1 MRHGKRFNHLGR
13 TSTHRKSMLSN
24 MASSLFVNKRINTTL
39 AKAKELRKYVEPLI
53 TKAKNDSTHSRRVVF
68 SYLQD
73 KDSVNALFNEVVD
86 RVANRPGG
94 YTRII
99 KLGSRLGDN
108 AEMAMIE
115 LVDFNDL
122 LIKESEPKKGKARRR
137 RRGGAKPKADQAVAK
152 TDTKTEKKEEKTQSE
167 EKTEAAAIKDTAD
180 AKVEEVQEEV
190 KEEAVEAVA
199 EEVKE
204 EKVKV
209 EDAESEEVKA
219 EEAEEKDEK
228 KAAKQAEKPE
238 AKSEEAAEEVKAKA
252 ESEKKSE
259 SKKEEKKESEDTGKE
274 ESEK

>member
-13 TSTHRKSMLSN
+13 TASHRKAMLSN

-53 TKAKNDSTHSRRVVF
+53 TKAKNDSTHTRRVVF

-73 KDSVNALFNEVVD
+73 KESVNALFNEVVD

-122 LIKESEPKKGKARRR
+122 LITESEPKKAKTRRS
-137 RRGGAKPKADQAVAK
+137 RRGSAKPKEEGVAAK
-152 TDTKTEKKEEKTQSE
+152 ADTKTGKKEEEAEKKSE
-167 EKTEAAAIKDTAD
+167 EKVESTPVEDSAEAV
-180 AKVEEVQEEV
+180 VEEVQEDV
-190 KEEAVEAVA
+190 KEEVVETK
-199 EEVKE
+199 KE
-204 EKVKV
+204 E
-209 EDAESEEVKA
+209 AR
-219 EEAEEKDEK
+219 
-228 KAAKQAEKPE
+228 
-238 AKSEEAAEEVKAKA
+238 SEEANEKEETKPEKKTEAPESKSEDAAKEVKAKTKDKT
-252 ESEKKSE
+252 ESAKNAE
-259 SKKEEKKESEDTGKE
+259 SKKEDKTESEDKGKE

>member
-24 MASSLFVNKRINTTL
+24 MASSLLVNKRINTTL

-73 KDSVNALFNEVVD
+73 KESVNALFNEVVD

-122 LIKESEPKKGKARRR
+122 LIKESEPKKAKTRRSR
-137 RRGGAKPKADQAVAK
+137 RAGSKPKTEPVAAK
-152 TDTKTEKKEEKTQSE
+152 ADTKTEKKEEKAQTE
-167 EKTEAAAIKDTAD
+167 EKAEAGAVKDTAE
-180 AKVEEVQEEV
+180 AKVEDVQGEV
-190 KEEAVEAVA
+190 KEEVVETKEEEAKA
-199 EEVKE
+199 EKTKEKE
-204 EKVKV
+204 EKKP
-209 EDAESEEVKA
+209 A
-219 EEAEEKDEK
+219 K
-228 KAAKQAEKPE
+228 KAEKPE
-238 AKSEEAAEEVKAKA
+238 AKSEKAEEEVKTRTEAKT
-252 ESEKKSE
+252 ESEKE
-259 SKKEEKKESEDTGKE
+259 TENNKEEKKESEDSGKE

>member
-13 TSTHRKSMLSN
+13 TATHRKAMLSN
-24 MASSLFVNKRINTTL
+24 MASSLLVNKRINTTL

-73 KDSVNALFNEVVD
+73 KESLNALFNEVVD

-122 LIKESEPKKGKARRR
+122 LISESEPKKAKTRRS
-137 RRGGAKPKADQAVAK
+137 RRGGAKPKQEPVAAK
-152 TDTKTEKKEEKTQSE
+152 ADTKTEKKEEEVEAKSE
-167 EKTEAAAIKDTAD
+167 EKVESAPVEDADDAKVEDTAD

-190 KEEAVEAVA
+190 KEEVVEAT
-199 EEVKE
+199 KE
-204 EKVKV
+204 E
-209 EDAESEEVKA
+209 
-219 EEAEEKDEK
+219 
-228 KAAKQAEKPE
+228 AKAEKPE
-238 AKSEEAAEEVKAKA
+238 DKSDEAVEEVKAKTEAKTESAKEA
-252 ESEKKSE
+252 EPKKEDKSE
-259 SKKEEKKESEDTGKE
+259 SEDSGKDESKK
-274 ESEK
+274 

>member
-122 LIKESEPKKGKARRR
+122 LISESETKKGKTRRR
-137 RRGGAKPKADQAVAK
+137 RRGGTKPKADQAVAK

-167 EKTEAAAIKDTAD
+167 EKTEAAAVKDTPD

-190 KEEAVEAVA
+190 KEAAVEAEA
-199 EEVKE
+199 EEVKA
-204 EKVKV
+204 EKAKV

-228 KAAKQAEKPE
+228 PE

-252 ESEKKSE
+252 ETKTESEKKSE
-259 SKKEEKKESEDTGKE
+259 GKKEEKKESKDSGKE

>member
-24 MASSLFVNKRINTTL
+24 MASSLLVNKRINTTL

-73 KDSVNALFNEVVD
+73 KESVNALFNEVVD

-122 LIKESEPKKGKARRR
+122 LIKESESKKAKTRRS
-137 RRGGAKPKADQAVAK
+137 RRGSAKPKTQPAAAKADA
-152 TDTKTEKKEEKTQSE
+152 KTEKKEEEVEAQTE
-167 EKTEAAAIKDTAD
+167 EKVDTAEVQD
-180 AKVEEVQEEV
+180 TAEAKVEEAQGEV
-190 KEEAVEAVA
+190 KEETLET
-199 EEVKE
+199 KE
-204 EKVKV
+204 EAAKEEEAK
-209 EDAESEEVKA
+209 AEKA
-219 EEAEEKDEK
+219 EEIEEQKPEQKAK
-228 KAAKQAEKPE
+228 KQE
-238 AKSEEAAEEVKAKA
+238 AKSEETAEELKAKTEAKA
-252 ESEKKSE
+252 ESEKKAE
-259 SKKEEKKESEDTGKE
+259 SKKEEKEESEDSGKE
-274 ESEK
+274 EKEK

>member
-13 TSTHRKSMLSN
+13 TATHRKAMLSN
-24 MASSLFVNKRINTTL
+24 MASSLLVNKRINTTL

-53 TKAKNDSTHSRRVVF
+53 TKAKDDSTHSRRVVF

-122 LIKESEPKKGKARRR
+122 LIQESEPKKAKTRRS
-137 RRGGAKPKADQAVAK
+137 RRGGSKPKQESVAAQAE
-152 TDTKTEKKEEKTQSE
+152 TKAEKKDDVDETKSE
-167 EKTEAAAIKDTAD
+167 ENIESAP
-180 AKVEEVQEEV
+180 VEDVAETKAEEIQEEV
-190 KEEAVEAVA
+190 KETEIVEAKEEDVDA
-199 EEVKE
+199 KSEKAEVKE
-204 EKVKV
+204 EKKP
-209 EDAESEEVKA
+209 AKKA
-219 EEAEEKDEK
+219 EKSADQTDEP
-228 KAAKQAEKPE
+228 AK
-238 AKSEEAAEEVKAKA
+238 EVKAKTKDKTEA
-252 ESEKKSE
+252 EKKGDN
-259 SKKEEKKESEDTGKE
+259 KKDGKE
-274 ESEK
+274 ESEDSSEGKSEK